1 MPGAANRLPSPCT
14 AGRSHRIEG
23 GEVVCLPTRNMAA
36 GGSERRL
43 PCVGGGRRPPGSND
57 RGAEAEAGMSG
68 GGGFPEGDGL
78 WASP

>member
-1 MPGAANRLPSPCT
+1 MVPGAANRLPSPCT

-23 GEVVCLPTRNMAA
+23 GEVVCLLTHNMAA

-43 PCVGGGRRPPGSND
+43 PCVGGRRPPGSND
-57 RGAEAEAGMSG
+57 WGAEAEAGMSS